1 MIKCGKST
9 FSKEI
14 FTTLHYQKM
23 NSSRDEI
30 SCLSKKKY
38 SLLQNKILTLNQRL
52 KVPIYPSCHISLKR
66 EKYILNQGIVR
77 LHS

>member
-1 MIKCGKST
+1 MMNYGKST

-30 SCLSKKKY
+30 SCLSQKKY
-38 SLLQNKILTLNQRL
+38 SLWQNKILTLNQRL

-66 EKYILNQGIVR
+66 EKYILSQGTIR
-77 LHS
+77 LSS